1 MSCSALWPAGRHRAL
16 EKLGWGKE
24 CLENPGLPFPT
35 WFKGACGGMLLPP
48 GLVRKE
54 QWLSTL
60 PPLYSSL
67 PPKQV
72 VMKTF
77 AIPKGLS
84 GHSKH

>member
-1 MSCSALWPAGRHRAL
+1 MPFGQLEGIKLLKNWAG
-16 EKLGWGKE
+16 GK
-24 CLENPGLPFPT
+24 CLETVGLHFPM
-35 WFKGACGGMLLPP
+35 WFKAACGGTLLPP

-54 QWLSTL
+54 QGLSML

>member
-1 MSCSALWPAGRHRAL
+1 MPFGQLEGITLLKNWAG
-16 EKLGWGKE
+16 EQE
-24 CLENPGLPFPT
+24 CLETLGLHFPT
-35 WFKGACGGMLLPP
+35 WFKAVCGGTLLPAWF
-48 GLVRKE
+48 VRKE
-54 QWLSTL
+54 QGLSTL

-72 VMKTF
+72 VVKTF

>member
-1 MSCSALWPAGRHRAL
+1 MPFGQLEGIKLLKNWAAG
-16 EKLGWGKE
+16 K
-24 CLENPGLPFPT
+24 CLETMGLCFPM
-35 WFKGACGGMLLPP
+35 WFKAACDGTVLPP

-54 QWLSTL
+54 QGLSML

-72 VMKTF
+72 VVKTF